1 MYNYSLS
8 TTCVVCQN
16 ALFFIAYFAAGAA
29 WASLL
34 ETVHSAC
41 WCVRWQRLGRDAM
54 ADVDA
59 RESTDEDGVTSHPAH
74 VAVSAANV
82 NWGDWTS
89 SILLTSRLP
98 HEDVED
104 DGAEGGGEGEGV
116 SLWPWVHDSYWLGL
130 LFPSSLSVASGG
142 GHTQPFAPSHLSSL
156 DVSTGD
162 NAGHVLPSY
171 PSPTTR
177 SVPGARASY
186 VGIQHD
192 NDIDNYDLGVAARRP
207 FRQPSRQQQQQGRV
221 SRPCLSCCHRLWR
234 FLPDALSLVIGV
246 LMSNL
251 GVLARE
257 PMPSVLLY
265 IAVPFCFLL
274 LAGVSML
281 QHGTARCNVTRLVLE
296 SRPLTALGYASYPLY
311 LLQVRNLLVLLK
323 FV

>member
-104 DGAEGGGEGEGV
+104 DGAEGGERERGCLCGHGCTTATG
-116 SLWPWVHDSYWLGL
+116 WVY
-130 LFPSSLSVASGG
+130 SS
-142 GHTQPFAPSHLSSL
+142 PP
-156 DVSTGD
+156 
-162 NAGHVLPSY
+162 
-171 PSPTTR
+171 PSP
-177 SVPGARASY
+177 
-186 VGIQHD
+186 
-192 NDIDNYDLGVAARRP
+192 
-207 FRQPSRQQQQQGRV
+207 
-221 SRPCLSCCHRLWR
+221 
-234 FLPDALSLVIGV
+234 
-246 LMSNL
+246 
-251 GVLARE
+251 
-257 PMPSVLLY
+257 
-265 IAVPFCFLL
+265 LL
-274 LAGVSML
+274 LAVAIRSRSPRLISRRSMCRQATTPATSSQATL
-281 QHGTARCNVTRLVLE
+281 APLPDLFPGLGLATWVFNTTTISTTTTWGWQLAAHSDSRRGSSSSRVASAGPVCRAATDSGASCRTRCRW
-296 SRPLTALGYASYPLY
+296 SSACS
-311 LLQVRNLLVLLK
+311 
-323 FV
+323 